1 MNQSNKKLAIVD
13 ASRLI
18 IEAMKKAGA
27 DAFIG
32 YPITPSNLLYSYS
45 TQLMPIML
53 PAPDEITTLQWMSGL
68 SATGKFPITATSFPG
83 FALMIESINMA
94 YMMELPMAIILV
106 SRLGPATG
114 TATCGAQGDLAVI
127 NGLLSGGY
135 SLLTF
140 APSNFEDCWT
150 LAAKCVEA
158 AVKLRTPIVFLTSKE
173 EVMTYKTFDL
183 NKLEEIKPVKR
194 NFYNKDEKYFTY
206 KPNENY
212 SPDFLPVG
220 NEKWQ
225 VRLNASTHNQEGILQ
240 NIAPEALE
248 NTLRLEKK
256 IKANL
261 DKYLFYQYLRDNNS
275 DILYISYGISSQ
287 AALEARKIAKTKGK
301 DIDLLILKTLLPIS
315 EKYYEIIK
323 KYKRIYFIEEN
334 ETQILQRLFFGSKA
348 SENIKSIGSIGKMI
362 SPEKILSESI

>member
-1 MNQSNKKLAIVD
+1 
-13 ASRLI
+13 
-18 IEAMKKAGA
+18 
-27 DAFIG
+27 
-32 YPITPSNLLYSYS
+32 
-45 TQLMPIML
+45 
-53 PAPDEITTLQWMSGL
+53 
-68 SATGKFPITATSFPG
+68 
-83 FALMIESINMA
+83 
-94 YMMELPMAIILV
+94 
-106 SRLGPATG
+106 
-114 TATCGAQGDLAVI
+114 
-127 NGLLSGGY
+127 
-135 SLLTF
+135 
-140 APSNFEDCWT
+140 
-150 LAAKCVEA
+150 
-158 AVKLRTPIVFLTSKE
+158 
-173 EVMTYKTFDL
+173 MTYKTFDL

-261 DKYLFYQYLRDNNS
+261 DKYLFYQYLSDNNS